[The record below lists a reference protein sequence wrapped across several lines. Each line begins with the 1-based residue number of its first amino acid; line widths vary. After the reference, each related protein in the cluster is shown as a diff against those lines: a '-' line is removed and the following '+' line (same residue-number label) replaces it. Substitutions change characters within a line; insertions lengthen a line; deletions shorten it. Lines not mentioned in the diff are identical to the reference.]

1 MEPHKG
7 GAAVLKRGRPGTQIR
22 IDQSWGGW
30 NTGIYIEGS
39 QWERAPTGLDFNRKF
54 KFSDGLEALG
64 TVL

>member
-1 MEPHKG
+1 MNQETGCWTRMPQEQH
-7 GAAVLKRGRPGTQIR
+7 R
-22 IDQSWGGW
+22 DQSWGGW